1 MSRLHSRPTDEITQ
15 ENARHPDFY
24 THSSLSLTVSADF
37 RSISSDKGLH
47 YRGSAH
53 PRLCCSGLRNRTLC
67 KSLEGNKKLESG
79 GEGKEGTVLPR
90 SNQTGKGNVGQH
102 EENGR
107 ALCKY
112 TRHLI
117 T

>member
-37 RSISSDKGLH
+37 KSISSDKGLH

-53 PRLCCSGLRNRTLC
+53 PSFVLLWA
-67 KSLEGNKKLESG
+67 KKQDSVQ
-79 GEGKEGTVLPR
+79 KP
-90 SNQTGKGNVGQH
+90 
-102 EENGR
+102 GR
-107 ALCKY
+107 K
-112 TRHLI
+112 
-117 T
+117 